1 MTYPTSMTEL
11 TDSVPSSGAAATTT
25 LGNATYQ
32 HATHHRSAAA
42 EIEAISA
49 DLITARGSYAS
60 MAARI
65 AKTPISLFNLYA
77 NIATTST
84 GGSFDDLQ
92 SVTLA
97 AGQLA
102 ANGDRVL
109 ARWVG
114 QSVAHATATR
124 QVRVLFGGT
133 TVLDT
138 TAYVSNSGTGEPG
151 NYIYDIEIVRV
162 SSSVVRIS
170 TSGANPA
177 YTVLSPLPF
186 SGAAYSE
193 VTGLTL
199 ANTQVLKIT
208 AAATGTGAAAGD
220 ITGRSLTVSY
230 FPAP

>member
-32 HATHHRSAAA
+32 HATWHRSAAA
-42 EIEAISA
+42 EIEAISG

-77 NIATTST
+77 NISTTST

-92 SVTLA
+92 SVTIA

-102 ANGDRVL
+102 SNGDRIL

-114 QSVAHATATR
+114 QLVGHATATR
-124 QVRVLFGGT
+124 QVRLLFGGT
-133 TVLDT
+133 TIADS
-138 TAYVSNSGTGEPG
+138 TAYVTGYG
-151 NYIYDIEIVRV
+151 GIYVWDIEIVRV
-162 SSSVVRIS
+162 SSSVVR
-170 TSGANPA
+170 TSLNGNNPA
-177 YTVLSPLPF
+177 VSAVSALPVAGGAYT
-186 SGAAYSE
+186 E

-199 ANTQVLKIT
+199 ANSQVLKFV

-220 ITGRSLTVSY
+220 ITGRSLNVTYYPV
-230 FPAP
+230 P